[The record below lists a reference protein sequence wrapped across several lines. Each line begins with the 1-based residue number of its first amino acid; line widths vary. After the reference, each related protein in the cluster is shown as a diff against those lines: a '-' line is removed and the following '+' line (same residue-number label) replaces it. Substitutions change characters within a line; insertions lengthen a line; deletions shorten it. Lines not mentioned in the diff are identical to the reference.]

1 MSTVFGA
8 RYASAYDRIYGE
20 KEYDRECELLAALFR
35 AHAAGPVRSVLDL
48 GCGTGSH
55 AVRLAERGFRVVGVD
70 ASGAMLARA
79 RQKARGLGASADL
92 ELREADIR
100 SFRSPERFD
109 AVLMMFAVLGYL
121 TGDDDLAAGLATVRS
136 HLDPGGLF
144 VFDVW
149 YAPAVER
156 EGPSRR
162 SRVVGIDERGELR
175 RVVTGEL
182 ERGASVCRVSI
193 ALERDVAGDRITET
207 SELHRMRYFDRA
219 DLEQRLAAAG
229 FELRSLTTFPTA
241 DRVPDETTWNVIGVA
256 VAR

>member
-1 MSTVFGA
+1 MSAIFGA
-8 RYASAYDRIYGE
+8 GYAGAYDRIYGE
-20 KEYDRECELLAALFR
+20 KEYERECDLLAELFR
-35 AHAAGPVRSVLDL
+35 THAGQPVRSVLDL

-79 RQKARGLGASADL
+79 REKARAPGAGAALAFVESDV
-92 ELREADIR
+92 RG
-100 SFRSPERFD
+100 FRSPETFD

-121 TGDDDLAAGLATVRS
+121 TSEDDLAAGLATVRG
-136 HLDPGGLF
+136 HLSPGGLF

-162 SRVVGIDERGELR
+162 ARVVGIDERGELR

-182 ERGASVCRVSI
+182 EPEARVCRVSI
-193 ALERDVAGDRITET
+193 ALERDVAGACVTEA

-219 DLEQRLAAAG
+219 DLERRLAAAG
-229 FELRSLTTFPTA
+229 LELRALTAFPTA
-241 DRVPDETTWNVIGVA
+241 DRAPDETTWNVIGVA